1 MIAAG
6 QKPAKKSQKDKCPSK
21 QPYHGKGKGKK
32 SSSGISSTTVTE
44 QTMYVTG
51 DPSTGGAK
59 LGVQF
64 RTTLRRGQVATK
76 QPRNPVGRGQ
86 AGQQRQKGV
95 MNPKYDP
102 FEPTVPGTWSEQ
114 GVYVPAKNKKT
125 LYHLGTLALLEIR
138 KYQQS
143 THCLIRKPLFQRLV
157 REIAQ
162 NFKTDLCFQS
172 SAIMALQEAGE
183 AYLVGLFEDTNL
195 CAIHAKR
202 VMIMPKDIQLARR
215 I

>member
-1 MIAAG
+1 
-6 QKPAKKSQKDKCPSK
+6 
-21 QPYHGKGKGKK
+21 
-32 SSSGISSTTVTE
+32 
-44 QTMYVTG
+44 MYVA
-51 DPSTGGAK
+51 GGAK
-59 LGVQF
+59 LGAQF
-64 RTTLRRGQVATK
+64 RTTLRRGQVAIK

-102 FEPTVPGTWSEQ
+102 SKPTVPGTWCDQ

-125 LYHLGTLALLEIR
+125 LYRPGTLALLEIR

-143 THCLIRKPLFQRLV
+143 THCLIRKLPFQRLV
-157 REIAQ
+157 REIIAD
-162 NFKTDLCFQS
+162 FKTDLRFQL
-172 SAIMALQEAGE
+172 SAIMALQEAVE
-183 AYLVGLFEDTNL
+183 AYLVGLFEYTNL

-202 VMIMPKDIQLARR
+202 VMIMLKDIQLAQR